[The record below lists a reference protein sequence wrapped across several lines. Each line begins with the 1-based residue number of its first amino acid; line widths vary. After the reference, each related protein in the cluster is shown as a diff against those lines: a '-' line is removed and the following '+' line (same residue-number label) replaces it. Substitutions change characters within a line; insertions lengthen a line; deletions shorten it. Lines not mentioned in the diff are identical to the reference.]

1 MAGFMKNAMSYL
13 GMSDVVDDEDDYIEE
28 DEEQKPASK
37 SAFDSDHTV
46 TPLASTT
53 APAASSTTKP
63 FPGGRVNRI
72 TTIHPKSYE
81 DAQLVGRAL
90 RDGVP
95 VVLNLTGVAEA
106 VAYRIVDF
114 SAGVVFGVRGSL
126 ERVTRHRICSLT
138 DRFSSFRIRRYIGIR
153 PTPSKESADSYCA
166 PSKLFMRGC

>member
-81 DAQLVGRAL
+81 DAQLVGRAC
-90 RDGVP
+90 V
-95 VVLNLTGVAEA
+95 T
-106 VAYRIVDF
+106 
-114 SAGVVFGVRGSL
+114 VFR
-126 ERVTRHRICSLT
+126 
-138 DRFSSFRIRRYIGIR
+138 
-153 PTPSKESADSYCA
+153 SY
-166 PSKLFMRGC
+166 

>member
-114 SAGVVFGVRGSL
+114 SAGVVFGVRGSSSVSPA
-126 ERVTRHRICSLT
+126 RVPVEPGAGEHQGRRADKTSLGTRFVR
-138 DRFSSFRIRRYIGIR
+138 
-153 PTPSKESADSYCA
+153 
-166 PSKLFMRGC
+166 

>member
-90 RDGVP
+90 RDGCSGRTESHRCGRSRGISHRW
-95 VVLNLTGVAEA
+95 N
-106 VAYRIVDF
+106 F
-114 SAGVVFGVRGSL
+114 SAGVVFGVRGFPRACHSARVPVEPGAGEHQGRRADKTSL
-126 ERVTRHRICSLT
+126 GTRFVR
-138 DRFSSFRIRRYIGIR
+138 
-153 PTPSKESADSYCA
+153 
-166 PSKLFMRGC
+166 